1 VNAAHVAGAALALV
15 FAPLGHRGIAP
26 AHPHAAAPVS
36 RVAPTVVI
44 ERYVAALHKLET
56 PTAQSFDYTVEQ
68 LGLQNMEQ
76 THHVYLSGRRERDET
91 TIVDGYTLTRP
102 SVRIIADRNNP
113 YDVAA
118 IAPRPSAY
126 SFLYRGAVVNGAH
139 VLYVFKTV
147 PLAPSGFA
155 VSEVDID
162 GTHFLPS
169 RIYFKLAG
177 EVARGSGVLA
187 YGPSDRYWVVRDAQ
201 INAHLTNGTTAHE
214 HIAWGGY
221 SFPTELPP
229 STFDTPNT
237 HAVELTMPVADS
249 APSAISSGP

>member
-1 VNAAHVAGAALALV
+1 VNAAHVVVSALALV
-15 FAPLGHRGIAP
+15 FAPLGHRGAAPTHAATQHATRLAP
-26 AHPHAAAPVS
+26 A
-36 RVAPTVVI
+36 VVI
-44 ERYVAALHKLET
+44 DRYVAALHTLEA
-56 PTAQSFDYTVEQ
+56 PTAQSFDYSVEQ

-91 TIVDGYTLTRP
+91 MIVDGYTLTRP
-102 SVRIIADRNNP
+102 SVRIIANRNNH
-113 YDVAA
+113 YDVSA
-118 IAPRPSAY
+118 IAPKPSGY
-126 SFLYRGAVVNGAH
+126 SFLYRGAVVNGEH

-177 EVARGSGVLA
+177 ESARGSGVLT

-201 INAHLTNGTTAHE
+201 INAHLANGTAAHE
-214 HIAWGGY
+214 HIAWSGY
-221 SFPTELPP
+221 SFPSELPP
-229 STFDTPNT
+229 STFDTPAI
-237 HAVELTMPVADS
+237 HAAEPAKPIADS
-249 APSAISSGP
+249 APER